1 MTVGCVHVLSTGD
14 PSRAFPL
21 CLWGTFGLGIHIQL
35 KHQGGFEMTTTAP
48 VLYESKGSP
57 NARRVRFFIAEKG
70 IVIPTK
76 PVDLGAK
83 EQFSDAFRAINSR
96 SQVPALALADGPVIT
111 EVLAI
116 WRYLEE
122 AYPQTPL
129 LGTTAA
135 SKALVTMWE
144 RRAELDGFAPVME
157 GVRNAVAGLKGR
169 ALSGPHAYDQIPEL
183 VERSKQRVANFFADF
198 NERLGTVRYVAGDE
212 FSAADITTL
221 VTLDFAANALKMP
234 IPGELSAFK
243 RWFDEVSARP
253 GAVA

>member
-1 MTVGCVHVLSTGD
+1 MT
-14 PSRAFPL
+14 PS
-21 CLWGTFGLGIHIQL
+21 
-35 KHQGGFEMTTTAP
+35 AP

-57 NARRVRFFIAEKG
+57 NARRVRIFIAEKG
-70 IVIPTK
+70 IDIPMK

-83 EQFSDAFRAINSR
+83 EQFSDSYRAINPR
-96 SQVPALALADGPVIT
+96 SQVPALALANGPVIT

-129 LGTTAA
+129 LGTTAE

-183 VERSKQRVANFFADF
+183 VERSKQRVANFFSDF
-198 NERLGTVRYVAGDE
+198 NVRLETVRFVAGDE

-221 VTLDFAANALKMP
+221 VTADFATNALKMP
-234 IPGELSAFK
+234 IPEDHRAFR
-243 RWFDEVSARP
+243 RWYDEVSARP
-253 GAVA
+253 SATA

>member
-1 MTVGCVHVLSTGD
+1 
-14 PSRAFPL
+14 
-21 CLWGTFGLGIHIQL
+21 
-35 KHQGGFEMTTTAP
+35 MTTATP

-70 IVIPTK
+70 IDIPTK
-76 PVDLGAK
+76 PVDLGTK
-83 EQFSDAFRAINSR
+83 EQFSDAYRTINPR
-96 SQVPALALADGPVIT
+96 SQVPALVLTDGPVIT

-129 LGTTAA
+129 LGTTAT
-135 SKALVTMWE
+135 SKALVAMWE

-157 GVRNAVAGLKGR
+157 GVRNAVPGLKGR

-183 VERSKQRVANFFADF
+183 VERSKQRVVNFFADL
-198 NERLGTVRYVAGDE
+198 NERLKTVRYVAGDE

-221 VTLDFAANALKMP
+221 VTVDFAANALKMP
-234 IPGELSAFK
+234 IPAEHTAFQ
-243 RWFDEVSARP
+243 RWYDEVSARP
-253 GAVA
+253 GAAA

>member
-1 MTVGCVHVLSTGD
+1 
-14 PSRAFPL
+14 
-21 CLWGTFGLGIHIQL
+21 
-35 KHQGGFEMTTTAP
+35 MTTDTP

-57 NARRVRFFIAEKG
+57 NSRRVRLFIAEKG
-70 IVIPTK
+70 IDIPMK
-76 PVDLGAK
+76 PVDLGTK
-83 EQFSDAFRAINSR
+83 EQFSDAYRTINPR

-129 LGTTAA
+129 LGTTAT
-135 SKALVTMWE
+135 SKALIAMWE

-157 GVRNAVAGLKGR
+157 GVRNAVPGLKGR
-169 ALSGPHAYDQIPEL
+169 ALSGPHAYDQIAEL

-198 NERLGTVRYVAGDE
+198 NERLETVRYVAGDE

-221 VTLDFAANALKMP
+221 VTVDFAANALKMA
-234 IPGELSAFK
+234 IPAEHTAFQ
-243 RWFDEVSARP
+243 RWYDEVSARP
-253 GAVA
+253 SAAA

>member
-1 MTVGCVHVLSTGD
+1 
-14 PSRAFPL
+14 
-21 CLWGTFGLGIHIQL
+21 
-35 KHQGGFEMTTTAP
+35 MTTDTP

-57 NARRVRFFIAEKG
+57 NSRRARLFIAEKG
-70 IVIPTK
+70 IDIPMK
-76 PVDLGAK
+76 PVDLGTK
-83 EQFSDAFRAINSR
+83 EQFSDAYRTINPR

-129 LGTTAA
+129 LGTTAT
-135 SKALVTMWE
+135 SKALIAMWE

-157 GVRNAVAGLKGR
+157 GVRNAVPGLKGR
-169 ALSGPHAYDQIPEL
+169 ALSGPHAYDQIAEL

-198 NERLGTVRYVAGDE
+198 NERLETVRYVAGDE

-221 VTLDFAANALKMP
+221 VTVDFAANALKMA
-234 IPGELSAFK
+234 IPAEHTAFQ
-243 RWFDEVSARP
+243 RWYDEVSARP
-253 GAVA
+253 SAAA

>member
-1 MTVGCVHVLSTGD
+1 MTS
-14 PSRAFPL
+14 A
-21 CLWGTFGLGIHIQL
+21 
-35 KHQGGFEMTTTAP
+35 AP

-57 NARRVRFFIAEKG
+57 NARRVRIFIAEKG
-70 IVIPTK
+70 IDIPMK
-76 PVDLGAK
+76 PVDLGAR
-83 EQFSDAFRAINSR
+83 EQFSEAYRAINPR
-96 SQVPALALADGPVIT
+96 SQVPALALADGTVIT

-122 AYPQTPL
+122 AYSQSPL

-169 ALSGPHAYDQIPEL
+169 ALSGPHAYEQIPEL
-183 VERSKQRVANFFADF
+183 VERSKKRVANFYTDF
-198 NERLGTVRYVAGDE
+198 NERLETVRFVAGNE

-221 VTLDFAANALKMP
+221 VTVDFATNALKMP
-234 IPGELSAFK
+234 IPAEHTAFR
-243 RWFDEVSARP
+243 RWYDEVSARP
-253 GAVA
+253 SASA

>member
-1 MTVGCVHVLSTGD
+1 MTS
-14 PSRAFPL
+14 S
-21 CLWGTFGLGIHIQL
+21 
-35 KHQGGFEMTTTAP
+35 AP

-57 NARRVRFFIAEKG
+57 NARRVRIFIAEKG
-70 IVIPTK
+70 IDIPMK

-83 EQFSDAFRAINSR
+83 EQFSDSYRAINPR
-96 SQVPALALADGPVIT
+96 SQVPALALADGRVIT

-129 LGTTAA
+129 LGTTAE

-183 VERSKQRVANFFADF
+183 VERSKQRVANFFSDF
-198 NERLGTVRYVAGDE
+198 NVRLETVRFVAGDE

-221 VTLDFAANALKMP
+221 VTVDFATNALKMP
-234 IPGELSAFK
+234 IPAEHTAFR
-243 RWFDEVSARP
+243 RWYDEVSARP
-253 GAVA
+253 SATA

>member
-1 MTVGCVHVLSTGD
+1 MRKRKIKMT
-14 PSRAFPL
+14 PSAS
-21 CLWGTFGLGIHIQL
+21 
-35 KHQGGFEMTTTAP
+35 

-57 NARRVRFFIAEKG
+57 NARRVRIFIAEKG
-70 IVIPTK
+70 IDIPMK

-83 EQFSDAFRAINSR
+83 EQFSDSYRAINPR
-96 SQVPALALADGPVIT
+96 SQVPALALVNGPVIT

-129 LGTTAA
+129 LGTTAE

-169 ALSGPHAYDQIPEL
+169 ALSGPHAYEQIPEL
-183 VERSKQRVANFFADF
+183 VERSKQRVANFFSDF
-198 NERLGTVRYVAGDE
+198 NVRLETVRFVAGDE

-221 VTLDFAANALKMP
+221 VTVDFATNALKMP
-234 IPGELSAFK
+234 IPEEHTAFR
-243 RWFDEVSARP
+243 RWYDEVSARP
-253 GAVA
+253 SATA

>member
-1 MTVGCVHVLSTGD
+1 MTS
-14 PSRAFPL
+14 A
-21 CLWGTFGLGIHIQL
+21 
-35 KHQGGFEMTTTAP
+35 AP

-57 NARRVRFFIAEKG
+57 NARRVRIFIAEKG
-70 IVIPTK
+70 IELPMK

-83 EQFSDAFRAINSR
+83 EQFSDAYRAINPR
-96 SQVPALALADGPVIT
+96 SQVPALALADGTVIT

-122 AYPQTPL
+122 AYPQSPL
-129 LGTTAA
+129 LGTTAE
-135 SKALVTMWE
+135 SKALVAMWE

-169 ALSGPHAYDQIPEL
+169 ALSGPHAYEQIPEM

-198 NERLGTVRYVAGDE
+198 NVRLETVRFVAGDE

-221 VTLDFAANALKMP
+221 VTVDFATNALKMP
-234 IPGELSAFK
+234 IPAEHTAFR
-243 RWFDEVSARP
+243 RWYDEVSARP
-253 GAVA
+253 SASA